1 MNFVLSKSNIS
12 NINSMLTK
20 RIYSQRCFDAIKYSV
35 SDNIFMNAGKKN
47 SVVEWQP
54 FIVFTFK
61 ILFLLSSF
69 VCSIQLGE
77 YELILTERRD
87 FASH

>member
-1 MNFVLSKSNIS
+1 
-12 NINSMLTK
+12 
-20 RIYSQRCFDAIKYSV
+20 
-35 SDNIFMNAGKKN
+35 MNAGKNN
-47 SVVEWQP
+47 SVVEWRP